1 MTSLTFK
8 CNLSPK
14 PATGVTGEPPF
25 HAFVKCGILLM
36 ASSSSSCITVSA
48 PLLAAGLVGGGSSWR
63 EAVAAPARSHE
74 AKT

>member
-14 PATGVTGEPPF
+14 PATGITGEPPF

-36 ASSSSSCITVSA
+36 APSSSCITVSA
-48 PLLAAGLVGGGSSWR
+48 PLVAAGLVGGGSSWR
-63 EAVAAPARSHE
+63 EAVAAPPRSHE
-74 AKT
+74 AAT